1 MPLEQR
7 QRRACRQNCSRLARL
22 SLLATPATTMCHLNR
37 RKMCLRGGFVDVR
50 LVGLHEVKAK
60 LANGETATYFYAWRG
75 GPRMKAKPGT
85 NAFMQEFVRLTK
97 GRQKKAKDETVGWL
111 ADQYLKSAEYQKL
124 RPSTRRDYERI
135 IGAIKVR
142 WEDMPLRA
150 LEAKG
155 ARTLLIDWRNEMRS
169 APRSADMHLTVFARI
184 VAWGKDREHVA
195 RNPLERVKKLH
206 NGSRK
211 DIIWMPSQLDTML
224 AKASPHLVSVAK
236 MALWTMQRQSD
247 ILTMPTIA
255 FDGGRLWITQG
266 KTGARVRVR
275 PATEILQILNDAKEK
290 GRQRVLVNSFGDNWT
305 SSGFRASWRKEMAR
319 LHITG
324 VTFHDLRGT
333 GITYAYANGMDIER
347 IAEISGHSKTECE
360 TIIRKNY
367 LAGGDVI
374 DAIRAG
380 TQQAQTVK

>member
-1 MPLEQR
+1 M
-7 QRRACRQNCSRLARL
+7 
-22 SLLATPATTMCHLNR
+22 
-37 RKMCLRGGFVDVR
+37 DVR

-60 LANGETATYFYAWRG
+60 LANGETTTYFYAWRG
-75 GPRMKAKPGT
+75 GPRMTSKPGT
-85 NAFMQEFVRLTK
+85 NAFVQEFVRLTK

-211 DIIWMPSQLDTML
+211 DIIWMPSQLDTLL

-275 PATEILQILNDAKEK
+275 PATEILQTLNDAKEK

-380 TQQAQTVK
+380 TKGK